1 MIFLNASPF
10 LAVLLSAKRADE
22 CETTLTRIETG
33 EIKAT
38 TTTHVLEEIM
48 FKLVFAKA
56 SEVLQSKNIWKIRQK
71 LKTNESL
78 RQNCYDVLNKFIK
91 YVKILRFGGLK
102 IMEVYEEDVFNVPE
116 ILKQTGLLTSDC
128 LHLSVM
134 SRLHLKK
141 IATLDQDFRKVK
153 GLVMIP

>member
-1 MIFLNASPF
+1 MIFLNASPV
-10 LAVLLSAKRADE
+10 LAVLLNAEGADE

-38 TTTHVLEEIM
+38 TTTHILEEIM

-56 SEVLQSKNIWKIRQK
+56 SEVLQSKNVWRIRQK

-78 RQNCYDVLNKFIK
+78 RQDCCEILNKFIK

-102 IMEVYEEDVFNVPE
+102 IIEVYGEDIFNVPE

-134 SRLHLKK
+134 SRLNLKK
-141 IATLDQDFRKVK
+141 IATLDQDFKKVK
-153 GLVMIP
+153 GLTVIP

>member
-1 MIFLNASPF
+1 MIFLNASAF
-10 LAVLLSAKRADE
+10 LAVLLNAEEADE
-22 CETTLTRIETG
+22 CETTLKKIETG
-33 EIKAT
+33 EIKAI

-71 LKTNESL
+71 LKTKKSL
-78 RQNCYDVLNKFIK
+78 RQNCCEVLNKFIK

-102 IMEVYEEDVFNVPE
+102 IMEAYEEDVFNIPE

-134 SRLHLKK
+134 NRLHIKN
-141 IATLDQDFRKVK
+141 IATLDQDFRKVEGIK
-153 GLVMIP
+153 MIP